1 MFYSQLI
8 CSCILL
14 RGTLAKQISKYQ
26 AQHRAW
32 RDLWER
38 QRECLAKRCQGF
50 LRRHFK
56 LSRLPRSRNS
66 TSKVLASK
74 ASNFERKWAK
84 KVHSFVHSLTASLWT
99 CIACRNRT
107 LWFQSYL
114 QQLSLVTYSLEN
126 KLAAESDW
134 ESDYLKSSIPWL
146 KVWNLQDWIGT
157 GVMRF
162 LLITQRWNQCAK
174 EMAWK

>member
-1 MFYSQLI
+1 MREAAWVPGEEVPRLSSQTFQVESIASLPEFNVQGLSLKGI
-8 CSCILL
+8 
-14 RGTLAKQISKYQ
+14 KF
-26 AQHRAW
+26 
-32 RDLWER
+32 WE
-38 QRECLAKRCQGF
+38 EMG
-50 LRRHFK
+50 
-56 LSRLPRSRNS
+56 
-66 TSKVLASK
+66 
-74 ASNFERKWAK
+74 K
-84 KVHSFVHSLTASLWT
+84 KSAFFVHSLTASLWT